1 MATRTHNEF
10 LDADQNDDDQS
21 QGYDSEVEDLRKGG
35 RSAKRR
41 KVDSEDSDDSDDS
54 DGSEDE
60 EEEEDITTSNKD
72 LVEDRK
78 AQEDTPTSLEKPEK
92 KVPRLRKGNELP
104 NISKPLTKKNLVATE
119 KAIKKSGVV
128 YLSRIPPFMKPAKLR
143 SLLEPYGAINRIFL
157 TPEDPTSHT
166 KRVRNGGN
174 KKRSFADGWV
184 EFINKAEAKQ
194 VCELLNAKTIGGKK
208 GSYYHDDVW
217 NLIYLKGFKW
227 NNLTEQITAENA
239 ERSSRMRA
247 EISQTTKESKE
258 FVLNVERAKMLEG
271 MEAKKAAKKRKE
283 DDEATEEP
291 KVDFVVKES
300 RKGGERPRKFKQTSV
315 AVKSTNEKQPEQVK
329 RVLSR
334 IF

>member
-1 MATRTHNEF
+1 MK
-10 LDADQNDDDQS
+10 
-21 QGYDSEVEDLRKGG
+21 KGG
-35 RSAKRR
+35 RSTKRR
-41 KVDSEDSDDSDDS
+41 KVESDDSDAS
-54 DGSEDE
+54 ESEDE
-60 EEEEDITTSNKD
+60 HGNTGLNKY
-72 LVEDRK
+72 LAEK
-78 AQEDTPTSLEKPEK
+78 AAEKAGAEKADEVQGEASTAPEK
-92 KVPRLRKGNELP
+92 TEKKIPRLRKGNELP
-104 NISKPLTKKNLVATE
+104 NISKPLTKKNLVASE

-143 SLLEPYGAINRIFL
+143 SLLEPYGDINRIFL

-184 EFINKAEAKQ
+184 EFINKVDAKQ

-258 FVLNVERAKMLEG
+258 FVQNVERAKMLEG
-271 MEAKKAAKKRKE
+271 MEAKKAAKRRKE
-283 DDEATEEP
+283 ADEATDAP
-291 KVDFVVKES
+291 KADVVVKES
-300 RKGGERPRKFKQTSV
+300 KRGGERPRKFKQTSV
-315 AVKSTNEKQPEQVK
+315 AVKPSTEKQPEQVR
-329 RVLSR
+329 RVLSK